1 MNNSNLIYHYT
12 SLEEF
17 QCILKYGTLRFKE
30 STSSNDVLGT
40 IDFENILKSS
50 RNQYISIEGG
60 VPMTDHQKIVQ
71 EIIPAKLKE
80 IEARENIRVIHCIE
94 SGSRAWGFASPDSD
108 YDVRFIYVRPVEY
121 YLRLDKTRDVIEWQL
136 DDTLDINGWDL
147 QKALRLLHSSNPTLF
162 EWNNSP
168 IVYKTTPEWA
178 EISAIIDHFFQKKAG
193 LYHYLSTAK
202 KNYRE
207 YLKGDQVRLK
217 KYFYV
222 LRPILAC
229 RWILEKQTPPPMLFS
244 TLADACLDEALVP
257 AVGDL
262 LRLKMETPEIGLG
275 PRIDVINDYLDT
287 SIEEVEQLIQTLP
300 GDERVTWD
308 ELNHIFLDILGIK

>member
-1 MNNSNLIYHYT
+1 MTKH
-12 SLEEF
+12 E
-17 QCILKYGTLRFKE
+17 
-30 STSSNDVLGT
+30 T
-40 IDFENILKSS
+40 IVE
-50 RNQYISIEGG
+50 Q
-60 VPMTDHQKIVQ
+60 
-71 EIIPAKLKE
+71 IIPAKLKE
-80 IEARENIRVIHCIE
+80 IEQRENVRILHCIE

-108 YDVRFIYVRPVEY
+108 YDVRFVYVRPAEF

-147 QKALRLLHSSNPTLF
+147 QKALRLLHTSNPTLF

-168 IVYKTTPEWA
+168 IVYKTTPEWT
-178 EISAIIDHFFQKKAG
+178 EISEVIGHYFQKKAG

-207 YLKGDQVRLK
+207 YLKADMVRLK

-244 TLADACLDEALVP
+244 ELADACLDEALVP
-257 AVGDL
+257 AVNSL

-275 PRIDVINDYLDT
+275 PRIDVINEYLDA
-287 SIEEVEQLIQTLP
+287 SIAEIEQWIQSLSGEEKASWE
-300 GDERVTWD
+300 
-308 ELNHIFLDILGIK
+308 ELNALFLKTVG

>member
-1 MNNSNLIYHYT
+1 
-12 SLEEF
+12 
-17 QCILKYGTLRFKE
+17 
-30 STSSNDVLGT
+30 
-40 IDFENILKSS
+40 
-50 RNQYISIEGG
+50 
-60 VPMTDHQKIVQ
+60 MTDHQKIVQ

-80 IEARENIRVIHCIE
+80 IEARENIRVIHCVE

-108 YDVRFIYVRPVEY
+108 YDVRFIYVRPIEY

-178 EISAIIDHFFQKKAG
+178 EISAIIGHFFQKKAG

-207 YLKGDQVRLK
+207 YLKGDMVKPK

-244 TLADACLDEALVP
+244 ELADACLDEDLVP
-257 AVGDL
+257 AVSDL
-262 LRLKMETPEIGLG
+262 LRLKMETPEMGLG
-275 PRIDVINDYLDT
+275 PRIDVINDYLDA
-287 SIEEVEQLIQTLP
+287 SIDEVDQLIQTLP
-300 GDERVTWD
+300 GDERITWD
-308 ELNHIFLDILGIK
+308 ELNHIFMEILGGGKIKWQI

>member
-1 MNNSNLIYHYT
+1 
-12 SLEEF
+12 
-17 QCILKYGTLRFKE
+17 
-30 STSSNDVLGT
+30 
-40 IDFENILKSS
+40 
-50 RNQYISIEGG
+50 
-60 VPMTDHQKIVQ
+60 MTDHQKIVQ

-80 IEARENIRVIHCIE
+80 IEARENIRVIHCVE

-108 YDVRFIYVRPVEY
+108 YDVRFIYVRPIEY

-136 DDTLDINGWDL
+136 DETLDINGWDL

-178 EISAIIDHFFQKKAG
+178 EISAIIGHFFQKKAG

-207 YLKGDQVRLK
+207 YLKGDMVKLK

-244 TLADACLDEALVP
+244 ALADACLDEALVP
-257 AVGDL
+257 AVTDL

-275 PRIDVINDYLDT
+275 PRIDIINDYLDA
-287 SIEEVEQLIQTLP
+287 SIEEVDRLIQAIP
-300 GDERVTWD
+300 GDEKVTWD
-308 ELNHIFLDILGIK
+308 ELNRLFLEAVGLSR

>member
-1 MNNSNLIYHYT
+1 
-12 SLEEF
+12 
-17 QCILKYGTLRFKE
+17 
-30 STSSNDVLGT
+30 
-40 IDFENILKSS
+40 
-50 RNQYISIEGG
+50 
-60 VPMTDHQKIVQ
+60 MTDHQKIVQ

-80 IEARENIRVIHCIE
+80 IEARENIRVIHCVE

-108 YDVRFIYVRPVEY
+108 YDIRFIYVRPIEY

-136 DDTLDINGWDL
+136 DETLDINGWDL

-178 EISAIIDHFFQKKAG
+178 EISAIIGHFFQKKAG

-207 YLKGDQVRLK
+207 YLKGDMVKLK

-244 TLADACLDEALVP
+244 ALADVCLDEALVP
-257 AVGDL
+257 AVTDL

-275 PRIDVINDYLDT
+275 PRIDIINDYLDA
-287 SIEEVEQLIQTLP
+287 SIEEVDRLIQAIP
-300 GDERVTWD
+300 GDEKVTWD
-308 ELNHIFLDILGIK
+308 ELNRLFLEAVGIEG

>member
-1 MNNSNLIYHYT
+1 M
-12 SLEEF
+12 
-17 QCILKYGTLRFKE
+17 
-30 STSSNDVLGT
+30 
-40 IDFENILKSS
+40 
-50 RNQYISIEGG
+50 
-60 VPMTDHQKIVQ
+60 PDHQKIVQ

-80 IEARENIRVIHCIE
+80 IEARENIRVIHCVE

-108 YDVRFIYVRPVEY
+108 YDVRFIYVRPIEY

-136 DDTLDINGWDL
+136 DETLDINGWDL

-178 EISAIIDHFFQKKAG
+178 EISAIIGHFFQKKAG

-207 YLKGDQVRLK
+207 YLKGDMVKLK

-229 RWILEKQTPPPMLFS
+229 RWILENQTPPPMLFS
-244 TLADACLDEALVP
+244 ALADACLDEALVP
-257 AVGDL
+257 AVTDL

-275 PRIDVINDYLDT
+275 PRIGIINDYLDA
-287 SIEEVEQLIQTLP
+287 SIEEVDRLIQAIP
-300 GDERVTWD
+300 GDEKVTWD
-308 ELNHIFLDILGIK
+308 ELNRLFLEAVGLSR

>member
-1 MNNSNLIYHYT
+1 
-12 SLEEF
+12 
-17 QCILKYGTLRFKE
+17 
-30 STSSNDVLGT
+30 
-40 IDFENILKSS
+40 
-50 RNQYISIEGG
+50 
-60 VPMTDHQKIVQ
+60 MTDHQKIVQ

-80 IEARENIRVIHCIE
+80 IEARENIRVIHCVE

-108 YDVRFIYVRPVEY
+108 YDVRFIYVRPIEY

-147 QKALRLLHSSNPTLF
+147 QKALRLLHCSNPTLF

-178 EISAIIDHFFQKKAG
+178 EISAIIDHFFQKSAG

-207 YLKGDQVRLK
+207 YLKGDMVKLK

-222 LRPILAC
+222 LCPILAC

-257 AVGDL
+257 SVTDL
-262 LRLKMETPEIGLG
+262 LRLKMETPEICRGLFVWQSKNVLRKRRNNQKIAG
-275 PRIDVINDYLDT
+275 GNTPYTERTCRKT
-287 SIEEVEQLIQTLP
+287 S
-300 GDERVTWD
+300 D
-308 ELNHIFLDILGIK
+308 

>member
-1 MNNSNLIYHYT
+1 
-12 SLEEF
+12 
-17 QCILKYGTLRFKE
+17 
-30 STSSNDVLGT
+30 
-40 IDFENILKSS
+40 
-50 RNQYISIEGG
+50 
-60 VPMTDHQKIVQ
+60 MTDHQKIVQ

-80 IEARENIRVIHCIE
+80 IEARENIRVIHCVE

-108 YDVRFIYVRPVEY
+108 YDVRFIYVRPIEY

-136 DDTLDINGWDL
+136 DETLDINGWDL

-178 EISAIIDHFFQKKAG
+178 EISAIIGHFFQKKAG

-207 YLKGDQVRLK
+207 YLKGDMVKLK

-222 LRPILAC
+222 LQPILAC

-244 TLADACLDEALVP
+244 ALADACLDEALVP
-257 AVGDL
+257 AVTDL

-275 PRIDVINDYLDT
+275 PRIGIINDYLDA
-287 SIEEVEQLIQTLP
+287 SIEEVDRLIQAIP
-300 GDERVTWD
+300 GDEKVTWD
-308 ELNHIFLDILGIK
+308 ELNRLFLEAVGLSR